1 MKKMKL
7 IIAILAISLLLIACG
22 DNNAGDNK
30 DLLKIGVLQ
39 YTSHE
44 ALDATYEGFISELA
58 NLGLVENE
66 DYVLNF
72 YNAQGDTANTET
84 IASKIVNDNP
94 DLIYAIATPA
104 AQVIANKTSDI
115 PVIFSALTDP
125 VSAGLVESNE
135 KPNTNISGVSD
146 LTPVK
151 RQIELMKEIAP
162 DTKKVGVVYANSED
176 NSRYQAS
183 IAELEIK
190 ALGMEYIDASVSD
203 ANQLQQVVESLIG
216 KVDAIYVPT
225 DNLVAESYSIVTN
238 IAYDHNIVTVSGES
252 GMVLA
257 GGLITDGIDYLSV
270 GKRAGAMAYE
280 VLVNNAD
287 ISLTPVVY
295 LEEAD
300 LSLYVNITVAD
311 HLGIVIPDKILNIAN
326 IIE

>member
-1 MKKMKL
+1 MRKL
-7 IIAILAISLLLIACG
+7 RTVLVLVVVSLLLIACG
-22 DNNAGDNK
+22 ESKSNENNDV
-30 DLLKIGVLQ
+30 LKIGVLQ

-44 ALDATYEGFISELA
+44 ALDATYKGFIDEL
-58 NLGLVENE
+58 NSLGLVENE
-66 DYVLNF
+66 DYTIDF

-104 AQVIANKTSDI
+104 AQAIANKTSEI

-162 DTKKVGVVYANSED
+162 DTKRVGVVYANSED

-183 IAELEIK
+183 IAEVEIK
-190 ALGMEYIDASVSD
+190 ALGMDYIDASVSD
-203 ANQLQQVVESLIG
+203 ANQLQQTVESLVG

-238 IAYDHNIVTVSGES
+238 IAYDNNIVTVSGES

-280 VLVNNAD
+280 VLVNKAD

-295 LEEAD
+295 LEESD
-300 LSLYVNITVAD
+300 LSLYVNISVAD
-311 HLGIVIPDKILNIAN
+311 HLDIIIPEEILNKAN

>member
-1 MKKMKL
+1 MRKL
-7 IIAILAISLLLIACG
+7 RTVLVLVVVSLLLIACG
-22 DNNAGDNK
+22 ESKSNENNDV
-30 DLLKIGVLQ
+30 LKIGVLQ

-44 ALDATYEGFISELA
+44 ALDATYKGFIDEL
-58 NLGLVENE
+58 NSLGLVENE
-66 DYVLNF
+66 DYTIDF

-104 AQVIANKTSDI
+104 AQAIANKTSEI

-151 RQIELMKEIAP
+151 RQIELMKQIAP
-162 DTKKVGVVYANSED
+162 DTKRVGVVYANSED

-183 IAELEIK
+183 IAEVEIK
-190 ALGMEYIDASVSD
+190 ALGMDYIDASVSD
-203 ANQLQQVVESLIG
+203 ANQLQQTVESLVG

-238 IAYDHNIVTVSGES
+238 IAYDNNIVTVSGES

-280 VLVNNAD
+280 VLVNKAD

-295 LEEAD
+295 LEESD
-300 LSLYVNITVAD
+300 LSLYVNISVAD
-311 HLGIVIPDKILNIAN
+311 HLGIIIPEEILNKAN

>member
-30 DLLKIGVLQ
+30 ELLKIGVLQ

-104 AQVIANKTSDI
+104 AQAIANKTSDI

-203 ANQLQQVVESLIG
+203 ANQLQQVVESLVG

>member
-1 MKKMKL
+1 MKKLKMILTILSITL
-7 IIAILAISLLLIACG
+7 ILIACE
-22 DNNAGDNK
+22 DSNTTENK

-44 ALDATYEGFISELA
+44 ALDATYDGFISELS

-66 DYVLNF
+66 DYVID
-72 YNAQGDTANTET
+72 YHNAQGDTANTET

-104 AQVIANKTSDI
+104 AQAIANKTSDI

-125 VSAGLVESNE
+125 ISAGLVESNE

-162 DTKKVGVVYANSED
+162 DTKRVWVVYANSED

-183 IAELEIK
+183 IAEAEIK
-190 ALGMEYIDASVSD
+190 ALGMDYIDASVSD
-203 ANQLQQVVESLIG
+203 ANQLQQVVESLVG

-238 IAYDHNIVTVSGES
+238 IAYDNNIVTVSGES

-257 GGLITDGIDYLSV
+257 GGLITDGIEYLSV
-270 GKRAGAMAYE
+270 GKRAGAMAYD
-280 VLVNNAD
+280 VLVDKAD
-287 ISLTPVVY
+287 ISLIPVVY
-295 LEEAD
+295 LEESD

-311 HLGIVIPDKILNIAN
+311 HLGIIIPDEILNNAN

>member
-104 AQVIANKTSDI
+104 AQAIANKTSDI

>member
-1 MKKMKL
+1 MKKLKMILTILSITL
-7 IIAILAISLLLIACG
+7 ILIACE
-22 DNNAGDNK
+22 DSNTTENK

-44 ALDATYEGFISELA
+44 ALDATYDGFISELS

-66 DYVLNF
+66 DYVID
-72 YNAQGDTANTET
+72 YHNAQGDTANTET

-104 AQVIANKTSDI
+104 AQAIANKTSDI

-125 VSAGLVESNE
+125 ISAGLVESNE

-162 DTKKVGVVYANSED
+162 DTKRVGVVYANSED

-183 IAELEIK
+183 IAEAEIK
-190 ALGMEYIDASVSD
+190 ALGMDYIDASVSD
-203 ANQLQQVVESLIG
+203 ANQLQQVVESLVG

-238 IAYDHNIVTVSGES
+238 IAYDNNIVTVSGES

-257 GGLITDGIDYLSV
+257 GGLITDGIEYLSV
-270 GKRAGAMAYE
+270 GKRAGAMAYD
-280 VLVNNAD
+280 VLVNKAD
-287 ISLTPVVY
+287 ISLIPVVY
-295 LEEAD
+295 LEESD

-311 HLGIVIPDKILNIAN
+311 HLGIIIPDEILNNAN